1 VSWASRDSERCRAR
15 ELRGVGVLLASLVEH
30 WAPWWRV
37 GEARRQREKEGRG
50 GAYAQKRA
58 KMSLAAA
65 ADQGRAAG

>member
-1 VSWASRDSERCRAR
+1 M
-15 ELRGVGVLLASLVEH
+15 VEH